1 MNVSKK
7 QCLQKTQIPKNQSET
22 PLFVTKKQT
31 RQAKAHKYG
40 LLPTLYIPIISPI
53 TKENNFV
60 IHKKHF
66 FEKGDL

>member
-1 MNVSKK
+1 MHLKK
-7 QCLQKTQIPKNQSET
+7 QCLQKTQISKNQSET
-22 PLFVTKKQT
+22 RLFVTKKQT
-31 RQAKAHKYG
+31 KQAKAHKYVRRS
-40 LLPTLYIPIISPI
+40 TLYIPIISPI